1 MINFCLLLLLVII
14 ERCDADEAVIRRSP
28 DGPLIETELPN
39 VTLTCGLKSGDDGGN
54 ITSVI
59 WYFNGIIL
67 TQLPDPQ
74 CLDVLDDDG
83 SGGSGSGELEEDLFD
98 FLEHELGSGEEN
110 EDIDLTGLLD
120 DSFLFDN
127 VREKRETTDS
137 GASDE
142 DKNGS
147 GDRLFEEEK
156 DEGSGSGDDSEYL
169 DVVRLLCDVDPT
181 TLTLASVTR
190 QFSGDY
196 SCAII
201 QEDKRTTPPSSAL
214 EVSVEC
220 KLRDYPESTSRD
232 RQIIR
237 CNDA

>member
-1 MINFCLLLLLVII
+1 MINFCLLLPVII
-14 ERCDADEAVIRRSP
+14 GWCGADEAVIRRSP
-28 DGPLIETELPN
+28 DGPLIEAEQPN

-74 CLDVLDDDG
+74 CLDVLDDAE
-83 SGGSGSGELEEDLFD
+83 GSGSGSEDLEGDISD

-120 DSFLFDN
+120 DSFLFDS
-127 VREKRETTDS
+127 VREKRETSDS
-137 GASDE
+137 EANDE
-142 DKNGS
+142 VKNGS
-147 GDRLFEEEK
+147 GDRLFEEEE
-156 DEGSGSGDDSEYL
+156 DSGSGDDSEYL

-201 QEDKRTTPPSSAL
+201 QEDKRTTAPSSAL

-220 KLRDYPESTSRD
+220 KLRDHPERPS
-232 RQIIR
+232 
-237 CNDA
+237 

>member
-1 MINFCLLLLLVII
+1 M
-14 ERCDADEAVIRRSP
+14 CDAE
-28 DGPLIETELPN
+28 
-39 VTLTCGLKSGDDGGN
+39 
-54 ITSVI
+54 
-59 WYFNGIIL
+59 
-67 TQLPDPQ
+67 
-74 CLDVLDDDG
+74 G
-83 SGGSGSGELEEDLFD
+83 SGSGSGELEGDISD

-120 DSFLFDN
+120 ESFLFDS

-137 GASDE
+137 EASDE

-147 GDRLFEEEK
+147 GDRLFEEEE
-156 DEGSGSGDDSEYL
+156 DSGSGDDSKYL

-196 SCAII
+196 SCAVI
-201 QEDKRTTPPSSAL
+201 QEDKRITMPSSSL

-220 KLRDYPESTSRD
+220 KLKDHPESTS
-232 RQIIR
+232 
-237 CNDA
+237 